1 MDILEKFG
9 GRVREIR
16 LAKGWTQERL
26 AAEAE
31 LSRQYVG
38 DVERGTRNISL
49 VNIHKLAVALGVPIS
64 EFTGAK

>member
-16 LAKGWTQERL
+16 LAKGGTQGRP
-26 AAEAE
+26 AAESE